1 MQPGPRGYC
10 LSFGAR
16 DDTMTGAA
24 FLLFLVVGV
33 PIGLVLA
40 LAAVVF
46 IVSSG
51 NDLLL
56 NSFALQMFS
65 ALNNFG
71 LLAIPLFILIG
82 ELMNGAGITQRLV
95 RLAATF
101 IGAVRGGLAYINLI
115 ANMMVAS
122 ILGSATAQIAM
133 MSQVMVPEMEKA
145 GYKREFAT
153 AVTAFGGL
161 LGPIIPPSIVFVVYA
176 VLAQLAVRD
185 MLIAGIIPGLI
196 LAALFMGT
204 IAVLGLRHAYP
215 RGEKLEWS
223 ARWAAARQAVPMLT
237 IPAVI
242 IGTILGG
249 FGSPTEA
256 AALGALCAAGLGFAN
271 RTLKL
276 RDMPQILL
284 RTGINSALVL
294 FLVACAGVFS
304 WVLIFGQVPQ
314 GAAVWIQSVATT
326 PAAFML
332 LVLVMLLLVG
342 TVIDGIPGLIMVVP
356 ILLPIATEVYGIHP
370 VHFGVVVSINLILGL
385 LSPPVGIGLYVAAT
399 VARVSPLKV
408 FRVAIP
414 FFLVTCAVLVLL
426 ALVPGISLFFLDI

>member
-1 MQPGPRGYC
+1 M
-10 LSFGAR
+10 
-16 DDTMTGAA
+16 AA
-24 FLLFLVVGV
+24 VIFLLLLVVGV
-33 PIGLVLA
+33 PVGIILCVSALVYI
-40 LAAVVF
+40 F
-46 IVSSG
+46 SSG
-51 NDLLL
+51 NLLL
-56 NSFALQMFS
+56 LDSYPLQLFN

-95 RLAATF
+95 RLAAVF
-101 IGAVRGGLAYINLI
+101 LGALRGGLAYINLV

-133 MSQVMVPEMEKA
+133 MSQVMVPEMEKE
-145 GYKREFAT
+145 GYRRDFST

-185 MLIAGIIPGLI
+185 MLLAGLLPGLM
-196 LAALFMGT
+196 LTALFLGT
-204 IAVLGLRHAYP
+204 IAVLGTWHNYP
-215 RGEKLEWS
+215 RGQKLSWAEK
-223 ARWAAARQAVPMLT
+223 RAAFGRALPMLS
-237 IPAVI
+237 IPAII

-256 AALGALCAAGLGFAN
+256 AALGALAALGIGLFVTG
-271 RTLKL
+271 TLKL
-276 RDMPQILL
+276 SDLPHILL

-294 FLVACAGVFS
+294 FLVASAGVFS
-304 WVLIFGQVPQ
+304 WVLVFGQVPQ
-314 GAAVWIQSVATT
+314 TAAAWIQTVATT

-332 LVLVMLLLVG
+332 LVLVVLLLVG
-342 TVIDGIPGLIMVVP
+342 TVIDGIAGLIMVVP

-385 LSPPVGIGLYVAAT
+385 LSPPVGIGLYVAAN
-399 VARVSPLKV
+399 VAKVSPLAV
-408 FRVAIP
+408 FRVAMP
-414 FFLVTCAVLVLL
+414 FFVVTCLALLVL
-426 ALVPGISLFFLDI
+426 ALVPPISLAFL